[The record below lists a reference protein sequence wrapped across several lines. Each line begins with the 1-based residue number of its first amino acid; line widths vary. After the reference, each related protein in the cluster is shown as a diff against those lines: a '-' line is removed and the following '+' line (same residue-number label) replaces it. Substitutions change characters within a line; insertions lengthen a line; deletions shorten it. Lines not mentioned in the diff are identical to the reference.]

1 MKKIKNTKTIYWSFR
16 GYFGHFKGSK
26 CIGLLWSFRD
36 YFGHI
41 GAFGVILVILEIRSV
56 FWL

>member
-1 MKKIKNTKTIYWSFR
+1 VYLVIMEFS
-16 GYFGHFKGSK
+16 
-26 CIGLLWSFRD
+26 D

-41 GAFGVILVILEIRSV
+41 GAFGVILVILEIHSV

>member
-1 MKKIKNTKTIYWSFR
+1 MYWSFQ

-26 CIGLLWSFRD
+26 CIWSLWSFQD